1 MILIIQRGIMDKLP
15 TELVE
20 QAKQIKLTAP
30 TALFHKGE
38 KPQYIYFLIHGS
50 ITLTRCH
57 EQGSSCILQH
67 IQHGF
72 LAEAS
77 LFGREYHCDAIAHSD
92 SELLAFPIALFYQA
106 LDKPVF
112 RDFWIQSLSLEIKRL
127 RTQTERLTLKTASE
141 RIMHYLEAEGEY
153 SVNHQHKTKK
163 DWAIELG
170 ITHEALYRTLAQLK
184 TKHLIVEDA
193 GCIKKSVH

>member
-1 MILIIQRGIMDKLP
+1 MILIIQRGNMDKLP

-20 QAKQIKLTAP
+20 QAKRIQLTAP
-30 TALFHKGE
+30 NALFHKGE
-38 KPQYIYFLIHGS
+38 KPEYIYFLIHGC

-77 LFGREYHCDAIAHSD
+77 LFGREYHCDAMAHSD
-92 SELLAFPIALFYQA
+92 SELLAFPIAPFYQA
-106 LDKPVF
+106 LDVPAF

-141 RIMHYLEAEGEY
+141 RIMHYLEAEGEC
-153 SVNHQHKTKK
+153 SLSHQQKTKK
-163 DWAIELG
+163 DWAVELG
-170 ITHEALYRTLAQLK
+170 ITHEVLYRTLSQLRK
-184 TKHLIVEDA
+184 KHLITEDKDKITI
-193 GCIKKSVH
+193 C